1 MTTRQA
7 KHNAKR
13 RSEGAVTISVTF
25 RADEPEAAQW
35 TQLVEREGGPKKA
48 MQFAL
53 ESAVQKLHDLN
64 TLGGFTE
71 SLQYQIYQQM
81 GERP

>member
-13 RSEGAVTISVTF
+13 RLEGAVTIAVTF

-35 TQLVEREGGPKKA
+35 RQLVEVHGGPKQA
-48 MQFAL
+48 MRHL
-53 ESAVQKLHDLN
+53 LKS
-64 TLGGFTE
+64 
-71 SLQYQIYQQM
+71 SW
-81 GERP
+81 EREA

>member
-13 RSEGAVTISVTF
+13 RLEGAVTIAVTF

-35 TQLVEREGGPKKA
+35 SYFVSLCGGPKEA
-48 MQFAL
+48 MRHLIAL
-53 ESAVQKLHDLN
+53 AR
-64 TLGGFTE
+64 
-71 SLQYQIYQQM
+71 M
-81 GERP
+81 PR